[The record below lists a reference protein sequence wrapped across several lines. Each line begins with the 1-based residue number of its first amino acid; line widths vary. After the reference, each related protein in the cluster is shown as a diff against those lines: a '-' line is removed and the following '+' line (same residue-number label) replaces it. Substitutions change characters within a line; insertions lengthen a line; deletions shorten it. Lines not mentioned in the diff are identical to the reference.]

1 MARLRGDAHDHRN
14 RRRLPHTLEARAIG
28 GPPDATPAR
37 WLWTVDAEPTPTV
50 LSGPLR
56 ADRGQRGTLGLAADD
71 ATARIECRLDGS
83 AWQTC
88 GTNQEFRGLAD
99 GDHTL
104 EVRAVDGGGRTGVLA
119 QPWRWSVDTQA
130 PDTVLVSGPEPLRR
144 WRDAEITF
152 RSDEAGVRFQ
162 CRLDGGAW
170 ATCRSPHWIGGLS
183 DATHTLDVRAVD
195 AIGNADATPGSA
207 SWRVDTTA
215 PTGQLTS
222 SPSLG
227 WRLGTK
233 ITAATFTAT
242 GNEPL
247 SAVECR
253 VDERPWAPCRD
264 GAALGGFEE
273 RPHQAEAR
281 LVDAAGNVGYTDMI
295 PWTNGRPADTEILR
309 RPKAADFSTSAT
321 FEYSG
326 DSLISFVAFRCS
338 LDGGPWESC
347 TTQPRRY
354 QDLAYGHHVFE
365 VAAVDADGDRD
376 PTPAR
381 WEWDIYPQ
389 PETTITDG
397 PPATTT
403 DTSAQFA
410 FSSNQ
415 PGSTFLCKLDG
426 ASAFTDCPSPFTVIG
441 LSEGPHTLE
450 VYARGPAGN
459 RDHSPAAWNW
469 TVTAGS
475 TAMSAPE
482 TSGGTPQVAREAAE
496 AVSRALARPRWRSVL
511 GGRQPVVV
519 AGAPGVLTIRVRARS
534 RLVAGRSIRM
544 NVSGRRPVALR
555 PYRRARPG
563 SRARVHATWRPAAG
577 PRQAWR
583 ATTTMRR

>member
-1 MARLRGDAHDHRN
+1 M
-14 RRRLPHTLEARAIG
+14 
-28 GPPDATPAR
+28 
-37 WLWTVDAEPTPTV
+37 
-50 LSGPLR
+50 
-56 ADRGQRGTLGLAADD
+56 
-71 ATARIECRLDGS
+71 
-83 AWQTC
+83 
-88 GTNQEFRGLAD
+88 
-99 GDHTL
+99 
-104 EVRAVDGGGRTGVLA
+104 
-119 QPWRWSVDTQA
+119 
-130 PDTVLVSGPEPLRR
+130 
-144 WRDAEITF
+144 
-152 RSDEAGVRFQ
+152 
-162 CRLDGGAW
+162 
-170 ATCRSPHWIGGLS
+170 
-183 DATHTLDVRAVD
+183 
-195 AIGNADATPGSA
+195 
-207 SWRVDTTA
+207 DTTA

-376 PTPAR
+376 PTRTLGVGHLPATR
-381 WEWDIYPQ
+381 DH
-389 PETTITDG
+389 DHG
-397 PPATTT
+397 RAPATTT

-475 TAMSAPE
+475 TAMSAPRRA
-482 TSGGTPQVAREAAE
+482 VAR
-496 AVSRALARPRWRSVL
+496 
-511 GGRQPVVV
+511 
-519 AGAPGVLTIRVRARS
+519 
-534 RLVAGRSIRM
+534 
-544 NVSGRRPVALR
+544 RR
-555 PYRRARPG
+555 
-563 SRARVHATWRPAAG
+563 SRARRPRRSAERSPGPAGAACSAAGSPWLSPGRPACSRSASAHAVGSWPAG
-577 PRQAWR
+577 AS
-583 ATTTMRR
+583 A